1 MGQRIRRWV
10 LEERRLEFPLVG
22 VTLAALLGGLLSRF
36 LAPSLTGAF
45 WVIAYFAG
53 GFYGVIDGAAALRS
67 GRLDVNLLMLLSA
80 LGAAFIGHA
89 EEGATLLFLFSLS
102 NALQTMALERTRQA
116 IRKLLDLRP
125 AMARRLREGREEQI
139 PVEEIRVGDRLLV
152 RPGERIPADGQ
163 VVAGFSAIDESMLT
177 GESIP
182 VPKGP
187 GDLVFGGTL
196 NGYGA
201 LEIEVTCPASDT
213 MLTRIIRLV
222 EEAQAQRARTQQAID
237 RFEQRYAWAV
247 LGGAALT
254 LLLSGLF
261 GEPFDR
267 SFYRAMTLLVVA
279 SPCALVISTPAA
291 FLSAIAAGARRGLLF
306 KGGMALEVLARVRV
320 VAMDKTGTL
329 TENRVAVQAIHALE
343 GTGPDQVLGL
353 AAAVEA
359 RSEHPI
365 ARAILEEARARGLS
379 LPEIREVEAR
389 PGLGVIGR
397 RNGDRIWVGS
407 PRLFQQEGI
416 ALPPEVHAHLKA
428 AEQAGRTAL
437 LVYDGRW
444 RGVIEVADRVRPEA
458 AEAVRALRRLGV
470 EVAMLTGDHPAVA
483 RAVAGAVGITRIE
496 AGLLPEEKLERIR
509 ALAREIGPVAMVGD
523 GVNDAPALA
532 AASVGIA
539 MGRMGSDVA
548 IESADVVLLQDD
560 LRRVAEAIALARAA
574 MRTVWQNLAFASGVI
589 ALLVLLTFGVGL
601 PLTLAVVGHE
611 GSTLLVVLNGL
622 RLLRWKGKP
631 ATDSA
636 SPAAGNLPPASS
648 GGSAIRLPGQPA
660 DRSHP
665 GR

>member
-80 LGAAFIGHA
+80 LGAAFISHA

-306 KGGMALEVLARVRV
+306 KGGMALEALARVRV

-329 TENRVAVQAIHALE
+329 TENRVAVQAIHALD

-589 ALLVLLTFGVGL
+589 ALLVLLTFGAGL

>member
-1 MGQRIRRWV
+1 MVQRIRRWV

-36 LAPSLTGAF
+36 LAPSLAGVF
-45 WVIAYFAG
+45 WAIAYFAG
-53 GFYGVIDGAAALRS
+53 GFYGVIDGAVALRNR
-67 GRLDVNLLMLLSA
+67 RLDVNLLMLLSA
-80 LGAAFIGHA
+80 LGAAFIDHA

-187 GDLVFGGTL
+187 GDPVFEGTL

-306 KGGMALEVLARVRV
+306 KGGMALEALARVRV

-329 TENRVAVQAIHALE
+329 TENRVAVQAIHALD

-458 AEAVRALRRLGV
+458 VEAVRALRRLGV

-483 RAVAGAVGITRIE
+483 RAVAGTVGIARFE

-574 MRTVWQNLAFASGVI
+574 MRVVWQNLAFASGVI

-601 PLTLAVVGHE
+601 PLPLAVVGHE
-611 GSTLLVVLNGL
+611 GSTLVVVLNGL
-622 RLLRWKGKP
+622 RLLRWKGMP

-636 SPAAGNLPPASS
+636 SPAEGSFPQVPS

>member
-80 LGAAFIGHA
+80 LGAAFISHA

-306 KGGMALEVLARVRV
+306 KGGMALEALARVRV

-329 TENRVAVQAIHALE
+329 TENRVAVQAIHALD

-483 RAVAGAVGITRIE
+483 RAVAGAVGITRLE

-589 ALLVLLTFGVGL
+589 ALLVLLTFGAGL

>member
-10 LEERRLEFPLVG
+10 LEERRLEFSLVG

-306 KGGMALEVLARVRV
+306 KGGMALEALARVRV

-329 TENRVAVQAIHALE
+329 TENRVAVQAIHALD

-574 MRTVWQNLAFASGVI
+574 MRRVWQNLAFASGVI

>member
-45 WVIAYFAG
+45 WAIAYFAG

-187 GDLVFGGTL
+187 GDPVFGGTL

-306 KGGMALEVLARVRV
+306 KGGMALEALARVRV

-329 TENRVAVQAIHALE
+329 TENRVAVQAIHALD

-397 RNGDRIWVGS
+397 RNGDQIWVGS

-589 ALLVLLTFGVGL
+589 ALLVLLTFGAGL

>member
-1 MGQRIRRWV
+1 
-10 LEERRLEFPLVG
+10 
-22 VTLAALLGGLLSRF
+22 
-36 LAPSLTGAF
+36 
-45 WVIAYFAG
+45 
-53 GFYGVIDGAAALRS
+53 
-67 GRLDVNLLMLLSA
+67 
-80 LGAAFIGHA
+80 
-89 EEGATLLFLFSLS
+89 
-102 NALQTMALERTRQA
+102 
-116 IRKLLDLRP
+116 
-125 AMARRLREGREEQI
+125 
-139 PVEEIRVGDRLLV
+139 
-152 RPGERIPADGQ
+152 
-163 VVAGFSAIDESMLT
+163 
-177 GESIP
+177 
-182 VPKGP
+182 
-187 GDLVFGGTL
+187 
-196 NGYGA
+196 
-201 LEIEVTCPASDT
+201 
-213 MLTRIIRLV
+213 
-222 EEAQAQRARTQQAID
+222 
-237 RFEQRYAWAV
+237 
-247 LGGAALT
+247 
-254 LLLSGLF
+254 
-261 GEPFDR
+261 
-267 SFYRAMTLLVVA
+267 MTLLVVA

-306 KGGMALEVLARVRV
+306 KGGMALEALARVRV

-329 TENRVAVQAIHALE
+329 TENRVAVQAIHALD

-589 ALLVLLTFGVGL
+589 ALLVLLTFGAGL

>member
-306 KGGMALEVLARVRV
+306 KGGMALEALARVRV

-329 TENRVAVQAIHALE
+329 TENRVAVQAIHALD

-589 ALLVLLTFGVGL
+589 ALLVLLTFGAGL